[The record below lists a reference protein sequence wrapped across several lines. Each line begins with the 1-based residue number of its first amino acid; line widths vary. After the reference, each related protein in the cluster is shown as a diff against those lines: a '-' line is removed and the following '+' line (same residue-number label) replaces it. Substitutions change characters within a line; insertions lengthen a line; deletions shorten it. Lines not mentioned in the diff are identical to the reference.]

1 VIDIE
6 HSKIYL
12 SPEDYEIVKE
22 EEPYVQKRYFIIALM
37 FQEKP
42 FGLSRADGAKHLHLS
57 KRHVYRLIRRFREE
71 GIPGL
76 RNKST
81 RPKTIPNISP
91 EWIEDI
97 VVNVRENTG
106 FSPQD
111 ISSIMNEAAKIGSK
125 KIKFRHSTVNKILK
139 RNGYYGEKPPGKK
152 KWKSFDWKKPDH
164 LVQSDWTYFNNVPIL
179 TMEDDHSR
187 EGWAMD
193 VSCVEA
199 PTLTA
204 CMHIL
209 HPKKIDNLLVDNARQ
224 FRLTNSHMREYCDH
238 NVTGRLIH
246 TSIRH
251 PQTMG
256 KLSQYQKKM
265 KRFLYYRLGES
276 KSRQKIRVE
285 IRTWNL
291 WYNNGKYHSVIK
303 GCPEMLYSG
312 KTEKNWYLK
321 LIKRLKLEEV
331 LKPLLCG

>member
-1 VIDIE
+1 MIDIE

-199 PTLTA
+199 PTLAA

-224 FRLTNSHMREYCDH
+224 FRPTNSHMREYLDH
-238 NVTGRLIH
+238 NVTGKLIH
-246 TSIRH
+246 TSLRH

-265 KRFLYYRLGES
+265 KRFLSYRLGGS
-276 KSRQKIRVE
+276 RSRQRIRIE

-303 GCPEMLYSG
+303 GYPEMLYSG
-312 KTEKNWYLK
+312 KTETNWYMK